1 MKQLHNLD
9 WNLLKAFHFLMLEKN
24 VTKAAQRMGM
34 TQSALSHTLNRIREQ
49 LADPILVKTSE
60 GMKATLFAESFHQKI
75 QPVITSLS
83 ESLAQTVEFDAST
96 SNQCFNVLV
105 TDYSERIL
113 ALQLL
118 PLLLNKAPNITLNF
132 ISHHESSMEK
142 LEQGE
147 IHLMIG
153 AYDALPDSFR
163 RKTLWHDT
171 LVTLVNQ
178 QHPLAEQQQI
188 SVQDFCQFP
197 HVFITKTGVGGGPL
211 DAYLKQFELTRQKMV
226 YTRSFFSALQM
237 VIHSQLMTTL
247 PARIVL
253 QENKKQSLHQLHIKG
268 LETKAWPVEMVWP
281 NICHQD
287 KSQQWLRSMIKEA
300 CKPLNR

>member
-9 WNLLKAFHFLMLEKN
+9 WNLLKAFHFLMLEEN

-60 GMKATLFAESFHQKI
+60 GMKATSFAKSFHQQVHPI
-75 QPVITSLS
+75 ITSLS
-83 ESLAQTVEFDAST
+83 NSIAQITEFDALT
-96 SNQCFNVLV
+96 SNQCFNLLV

-113 ALQLL
+113 AQQLL
-118 PLLLNKAPNITLNF
+118 PLLTKQAPNITINF

-153 AYDALPDSFR
+153 SYSDLPDSFR
-163 RKTLWHDT
+163 RKTLWQDT
-171 LVTLVNQ
+171 LVTLVNK
-178 QHPLAEQQQI
+178 QHALAKETQV
-188 SVQDFCQFP
+188 SVHAFCQFA

-211 DAYLKQFELTRQKMV
+211 DTYLKQFDLTRQKMV
-226 YTRSFFSALQM
+226 YTRSFYNALHM
-237 VIHSQLMTTL
+237 LGNSDLIATL
-247 PARIVL
+247 PARVAQHEI
-253 QENKKQSLHQLHIKG
+253 ENKQLHQISIEG
-268 LETKAWPVEMVWP
+268 LEANPWPVDMVWP

-287 KSQQWLRSMIKEA
+287 KSQQWLRTMIKQA
-300 CKPLNR
+300 CKPLIM

>member
-49 LADPILVKTSE
+49 LADPILIKTSD
-60 GMKATLFAESFHQKI
+60 GMKATQF
-75 QPVITSLS
+75 S
-83 ESLAQTVEFDAST
+83 ESLHQQVHPIINSLSNSIAQITEFDAST
-96 SNQCFNVLV
+96 SKQCFNILV

-113 ALQLL
+113 SQQLL
-118 PLLLNKAPNITLNF
+118 PLLIEKAPNVSINF

-147 IHLMIG
+147 IHLMVG
-153 AYDALPDSFR
+153 SYGDLPDSFR
-163 RKTLWHDT
+163 RKTLWRDT
-171 LVTLVNQ
+171 LATVVNK
-178 QHPLAEQQQI
+178 QHPLSKNTQI

-211 DAYLKQFELTRQKMV
+211 DIYLKQFELSRQKAV
-226 YTRSFFSALQM
+226 YTRSFYNALHM
-237 VIHSQLMTTL
+237 LTDSHLISTL
-247 PARIVL
+247 PMRVAQQALESEQL
-253 QENKKQSLHQLHIKG
+253 QQVSIEG
-268 LETKAWPVEMVWP
+268 LEAHSWPVDMVWP

-287 KSQQWLRSMIKEA
+287 KSQQWLRALIKQA
-300 CKPLNR
+300 CQSL